1 MTKKIGL
8 LLLIGLAFL
17 ACKDDEAVFDAP
29 VPEDGIRFEPT
40 YGGAIMHYA
49 IPENSDICAISA
61 SYVNEL
67 GEQVLMKGT
76 PYGDTLLLPGFF
88 APHTDVPVAI
98 AVTDNNDVA
107 SATVMKSF
115 STLAAAPYA
124 IMDSVEVESSW
135 NGIRINTKYEG
146 LASGIIDIFHV
157 GKAPSTGVIDTLYVS
172 NISISTGEN
181 SAFVNLADA
190 VSTDETTIVLRSE
203 DGLGNFVRTKVFPG
217 VTMAAMEQYPSENLT
232 VSDPGGFSYEYKG
245 ESDAGHG
252 YISMLGVEYLIDGD
266 TKGTRMV
273 GGGDMAN
280 YYTYVTNADAQGA
293 YVGVELAEPQV
304 IATIRLYR
312 AIGSSVAGIAFDGG
326 DWFNMN
332 YDDRL
337 PSHVRVWGTND
348 PDLAARAD
356 RKDSESNWT
365 ADWTL
370 LGEFYQLNDGTAGCW
385 REGELVTTESLDAM
399 EAADPIYCDVS
410 CAMGMEAFKYIRVET
425 VDHFATWF
433 YVGDNSQSHY
443 ISYHELEVFVEK
455 EEEN

>member
-17 ACKDDEAVFDAP
+17 ACKDNEAVFDAA

-76 PYGDTLLLPGFF
+76 PYGDTLLLNGFF
-88 APHTDVPVAI
+88 APHTDVPVTL
-98 AVTDNNDVA
+98 AVMDNYDVA

-124 IMDSVEVESSW
+124 VMDSVEVESSW

-146 LASGIIDIFHV
+146 QATGIIDVFHV
-157 GKAPSTGVIDTLYVS
+157 GKAPSTGAIDTLYITNIPISAGESS
-172 NISISTGEN
+172 NFI
-181 SAFVNLADA
+181 NLSEIID
-190 VSTDETTIVLRSE
+190 TDETTIVLRSE

-217 VTMAAMEQYPSENLT
+217 VTSYAMEQYPSENLT
-232 VSDPGGFSYEYKG
+232 VSDPGGFSYEYQG
-245 ESDAGHG
+245 VADAAHN
-252 YISMLGVEYLIDGD
+252 YTSMLGLEYLIDGD
-266 TKGTRMV
+266 TKGTRV
-273 GGGDMAN
+273 AAAGDEYPEN
-280 YYTYVTNADAQGA
+280 LYTYVTNVDAQES
-293 YVGVELAEPQV
+293 YVGLALAEPKV
-304 IATIRLYR
+304 IATIRMYR
-312 AIGSSVAGIAFDGG
+312 MVCNPDNGPYFDY
-326 DWFNMN
+326 N
-332 YDDRL
+332 YQDRL
-337 PSHVRVWGTND
+337 PNHIRVWGTND
-348 PDLAARAD
+348 PDLAARPD
-356 RKDSESNWT
+356 GKDSKDHWT

-370 LGEFYQLNDGTAGCW
+370 LGEFYQERDANAGNWGDGQM
-385 REGELVTTESLDAM
+385 VNISSLEEV

-410 CAMGMEAFKYIRVET
+410 CATGMEAFQYIRVEA

-433 YVGDNSQSHY
+433 YVGDNSSSHY
-443 ISYHELEVFVEK
+443 VSYHELEVYVEK

>member
-17 ACKDDEAVFDAP
+17 ACKDDEAVFDAA

-67 GEQVLMKGT
+67 GEQVLVKGT
-76 PYGDTLLLPGFF
+76 PYMDTLLLSGFH
-88 APHTDVPVAI
+88 APHTDVPVTL
-98 AVTDNNDVA
+98 AVTDNYDVA

-115 STLAAAPYA
+115 STLPSAPYA

-157 GKAPSTGVIDTLYVS
+157 GKAPSTGAIDTLYVS

-181 SAFVNLADA
+181 SNFINLADVVDA
-190 VSTDETTIVLRSE
+190 NETVVVLRSE
-203 DGLGNFVRTKVFPG
+203 DGMGNFVRTKVFPG
-217 VTMAAMEQYPSENLT
+217 IALYAMEQYPSENLT
-232 VSDPGGFSYEYKG
+232 VSDPGGFSYEYQG
-245 ESDAGHG
+245 PADRQHG
-252 YISMLGVEYLIDGD
+252 YSSMLGVEYLIDGD
-266 TKGTRMV
+266 TKGTRR
-273 GGGDMAN
+273 MAGVSSDF

-293 YVGVELAEPQV
+293 YVAVALAEPKE

-312 AIGSSVAGIAFDGG
+312 GLGSGSYQFTARP
-326 DWFNMN
+326 WFASN
-332 YDDRL
+332 YIDRL
-337 PSHVRVWGTND
+337 PNHVRVWGTND

-356 RKDSESNWT
+356 GKDSESNWT

-370 LGEFYQLNDGTAGCW
+370 LGEFYQPKDGTSGNW
-385 REGELVTTESLDAM
+385 GEGQLILSDDLEDY

-410 CAMGMEAFKYIRVET
+410 CATGMEAFQYLRVET
-425 VDHFATWF
+425 VDHFSTWF
-433 YVGDNSQSHY
+433 YVGDNSYSHY
-443 ISYHELEVFVEK
+443 VSYHELEVYVEK